1 MIFMIV
7 LLTCCKTH
15 QSVIETSTTIRADTT
30 AINQITAK
38 DSTSLKAKIDSII
51 IEEYAF
57 DQSELANDGQDLQ
70 NLHGNKKSLH
80 GNKKSLHGNKKSFHG
95 NKKSFHGNK
104 KRNDTSQKE
113 YIPPKRKTKI
123 YGVNLSGTWLS
134 INDSLNKKMT
144 HQATTK
150 REIKQKT
157 PIQKTAG
164 SKIIYVIVG
173 ITLLLLVGY
182 LKWKNAVQ

>member
-1 MIFMIV
+1 MIFMIG

-15 QSVIETSTTIRADTT
+15 QSVIETSTTITTDTA
-30 AINQITAK
+30 AINQVAAK

-51 IEEYAF
+51 IEEYAV
-57 DQSELANDGQDLQ
+57 DQSELTTDDQNDLQ
-70 NLHGNKKSLH
+70 NLY
-80 GNKKSLHGNKKSFHG
+80 
-95 NKKSFHGNK
+95 GNK

-134 INDSLNKKMT
+134 ITDSLNKKMT

-150 REIKQKT
+150 SDIKQKT

-182 LKWKNAVQ
+182 LNWKNAVQ

>member
-1 MIFMIV
+1 MIA

-15 QSVIETSTTIRADTT
+15 QSVIETSTTITTDTT
-30 AINQITAK
+30 AINQVAAK

-51 IEEYAF
+51 IEEYAV
-57 DQSELANDGQDLQ
+57 DQSELTTDDQNDLQ
-70 NLHGNKKSLH
+70 NLY
-80 GNKKSLHGNKKSFHG
+80 
-95 NKKSFHGNK
+95 GNK
-104 KRNDTSQKE
+104 KRNDNSQKE

-134 INDSLNKKMT
+134 INDSLNKKVT

-150 REIKQKT
+150 SVIKQKS
-157 PIQKTAG
+157 PIQTNAG

-173 ITLLLLVGY
+173 ITLLLFAGY
-182 LKWKNAVQ
+182 VVWKNAVQ